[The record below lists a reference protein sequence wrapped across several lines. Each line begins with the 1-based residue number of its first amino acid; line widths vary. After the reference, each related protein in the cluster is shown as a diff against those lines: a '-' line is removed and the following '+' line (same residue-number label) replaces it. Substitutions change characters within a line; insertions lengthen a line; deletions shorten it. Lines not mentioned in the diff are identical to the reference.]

1 MNKRTVSLNIVYII
15 LGLMFIGTHNTYGL
29 EPVIERGANANI
41 QDIKNNGEQL
51 KPSSI
56 YTLGKNGNYTNLS
69 STRVGYKYTIWTN
82 WRHEDALKVLFTTIS
97 PLPNGEAADYI
108 ERHKGRINI
117 KEVYPKGSNP
127 LKMPQLE
134 IWGSKE
140 RPTSITAVK
149 EFIFP
154 MLADDVIAKLSESG
168 KLRGDNLLETVE
180 FSPVQF
186 VKYKWKSEGKEIYR
200 VEKWWP
206 SSLILEEFVESSK
219 KESAQEMEY
228 KTDEPAREMLT
239 KELMSLLPHMNP
251 VTPERSEFIW
261 RNLKLCI
268 KKILDQSCRSYGLP
282 NVFFQELKGD
292 CDMVSAKT
300 PYKVFGDELKIADGA
315 IVQFK
320 SGERFFFLEGTWR
333 NIAKQTTQVDSCLK
347 KIREL
352 GKKEVHEYKVP
363 PRVSFIEGALE

>member
-1 MNKRTVSLNIVYII
+1 MKKRTVSLNIVYII
-15 LGLMFIGTHNTYGL
+15 LGLMFIGTHTTHGL

-41 QDIKNNGEQL
+41 QDSKNNGEQL

-56 YTLGKNGNYTNLS
+56 YTLGNNGHYTNLFS
-69 STRVGYKYTIWTN
+69 ARVGYKYTIWTN
-82 WRHEDALKVLFTTIS
+82 WRHEDELKVISTTIS

-108 ERHKGRINI
+108 ERHKGKINI

-134 IWGSKE
+134 IWGSQE

-149 EFIFP
+149 EVIFP
-154 MLADDVIAKLSESG
+154 MLGDDVIAKLSESG

-186 VKYKWKSEGKEIYR
+186 VKHKWKSDGKEIYK

-206 SSLILEEFVESSK
+206 SSLMLEFVESSK

-228 KTDEPAREMLT
+228 KTDEPKREILI
-239 KELMSLLPHMNP
+239 KELNSLLPHMNP
-251 VTPERSEFIW
+251 VTPERSEFIL

-268 KKILDQSCRSYGLP
+268 KKILDKSYRSFGLP

-292 CDMVSAKT
+292 CDIVSAKT

-315 IVQFK
+315 VVQFK
-320 SGERFFFLEGTWR
+320 SSERFFFLEGTWR
-333 NIAKQTTQVDSCLK
+333 NLGKQNTQVDTCLK

-352 GKKEVHEYKVP
+352 AEKEVHEYKVP
-363 PRVSFIEGALE
+363 PRVSFTEGALE